1 MARRRGQ
8 TNWTYLD
15 DDLKYSRDHVL
26 GQGGFGSVHL
36 GRFRGNKV
44 AIKKIQLHTTSN
56 DEREI
61 RLQGKLKHRN
71 VLPILTATED
81 EDFRYNSVSFSLR

>member
-1 MARRRGQ
+1 
-8 TNWTYLD
+8 
-15 DDLKYSRDHVL
+15 
-26 GQGGFGSVHL
+26 
-36 GRFRGNKV
+36 V